1 MSDNIFCSVDLC
13 SALLCSVD
21 QIQGL
26 QARRELAAQRPTC
39 FSFPVCYF
47 SARCLLCVDN
57 IATSV
62 GCGGVVPGGQQVH
75 QLTVLN
81 LLRLNV
87 I

>member
-1 MSDNIFCSVDLC
+1 MSDDIF
-13 SALLCSVD
+13 CSVD

-26 QARRELAAQRPTC
+26 QARRGLAAQRPTC